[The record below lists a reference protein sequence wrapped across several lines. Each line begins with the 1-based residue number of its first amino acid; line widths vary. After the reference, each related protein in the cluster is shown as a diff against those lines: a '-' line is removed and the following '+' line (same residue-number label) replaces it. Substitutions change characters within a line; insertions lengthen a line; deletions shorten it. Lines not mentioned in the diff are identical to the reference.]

1 MKSLEELVAAFNEK
15 HPVVAPLLYFVVA
28 FALLVIMIWF
38 LLFSGL
44 NTSADF
50 VYNQF
55 WSIIS
60 GRGGNRLPPP
70 PLIHV

>member
-1 MKSLEELVAAFNEK
+1 MINIEKTLIALGERHPKAMAAF
-15 HPVVAPLLYFVVA
+15 A
-28 FALLVIMIWF
+28 FCFALALLVIIIWF

-55 WSIIS
+55 
-60 GRGGNRLPPP
+60 
-70 PLIHV
+70 

>member
-1 MKSLEELVAAFNEK
+1 MKGIEELLAGFNERHPVAA
-15 HPVVAPLLYFVVA
+15 PVLYFCVTL
-28 FALLVIMIWF
+28 ALLVIMIWF

-55 WSIIS
+55 
-60 GRGGNRLPPP
+60 
-70 PLIHV
+70 